1 MTPTRDVTTPEE
13 LVAILGDP
21 RRTRILEIL
30 TGQQASVKELSEM
43 LDLTPQ
49 VAHYHTKRLE
59 AAGLIE
65 IVETREVRGT
75 LEKFYR
81 AVADRFVITQA
92 IGPLTGRGLSG
103 GLRFAQEWLQL
114 GEHTLD
120 RESQHVGM
128 AGVQTIEAGRE
139 AMNGIIQRLA
149 EVQKEYAACD
159 GEGDRYVL
167 VLALFPIPK
176 DIAMPN
182 DPSTFLQVAEDAKGV
197 DLKFADGEGGSPAA
211 TCQP

>member
-1 MTPTRDVTTPEE
+1 MAPTRDVTTPEE
-13 LVAILGDP
+13 FVAILGDP

-43 LDLTPQ
+43 IGETPQ

-65 IVETREVRGT
+65 IVQTREVRGT

-92 IGPLTGRGLSG
+92 IGPTTGRGIAG

-114 GEHTLD
+114 GEQYLD
-120 RESQHVGM
+120 VDSPQLGM
-128 AGVQTIEAGRE
+128 AGVQTIEASRE
-139 AMNGIIQRLA
+139 AMNGFVRRLGDVQRDYA
-149 EVQKEYAACD
+149 ECD

-167 VLALFPIPK
+167 VLALFPFPK
-176 DIAMPN
+176 DKALPN
-182 DPSTFLQVAEDAKGV
+182 DPSTFLQVAEDAKSV
-197 DLKFADGEGGSPAA
+197 DLKFSCADEGPSGASAEG
-211 TCQP
+211 

>member
-13 LVAILGDP
+13 FVAILGDP

-30 TGQQASVKELSEM
+30 TGQQASVKELAEM
-43 LDLTPQ
+43 LELTPQ
-49 VAHYHTKRLE
+49 VTHYHTKRLE

-92 IGPLTGRGLSG
+92 IGPLSGRGLAG

-114 GEHTLD
+114 GEQCLD

-128 AGVQTIEAGRE
+128 AGVQTIAASRE
-139 AMNGIIQRLA
+139 AMNGIIGRLGDIQNA
-149 EVQKEYAACD
+149 YAACD

-176 DIAMPN
+176 DVVMPN
-182 DPSTFLQVAEDAKGV
+182 DPSTFLEVSEEAKGV
-197 DLKFADGEGGSPAA
+197 DLKFAADEGESEPAN
-211 TCQP
+211 CPP

>member
-1 MTPTRDVTTPEE
+1 MTPTRDVTTPEGF
-13 LVAILGDP
+13 VAILGDP

-49 VAHYHTKRLE
+49 VTHYHTKRLE

-81 AVADRFVITQA
+81 AVADRFVTTQA
-92 IGPLTGRGLSG
+92 IGPTTGRSLAA

-114 GEHTLD
+114 GEHYLD
-120 RESQHVGM
+120 PDSHQVGM
-128 AGVQTIEAGRE
+128 AGVQTITAGRD
-139 AMNGIIQRLA
+139 AMNGFTQRLA
-149 EVQKEYAACD
+149 EAQKEYAACD
-159 GEGDRYVL
+159 GEGDRYVF
-167 VLALFPIPK
+167 VVALFPIPK
-176 DIAMPN
+176 DTVMPN
-182 DPSTFLQVAEDAKGV
+182 DPSTFLQVAEDARGV
-197 DLKFADGEGGSPAA
+197 DLKFSDDQGGSADA